1 MESKPRRSK
10 ENPKQKVINT
20 FQGLPE
26 VDTLSESVWEG
37 DMWEIVHF
45 PHDRSP
51 PKWSKDRYTCIFTK
65 KQEIIKSGTVIF
77 SYFIILTLNLHFF
90 DLKTS

>member
-1 MESKPRRSK
+1 M
-10 ENPKQKVINT
+10 
-20 FQGLPE
+20 FQGLLE
-26 VDTLSESVWEG
+26 VDTLAESVWEG

-77 SYFIILTLNLHFF
+77 SYFIILTLNLHS
-90 DLKTS
+90 LLLIS